1 MTSDTHP
8 LLRYGPAVV
17 MTLLIP
23 ALSLLPA
30 HFFKHV
36 AEPLPPIPGIDKI
49 IHALM
54 YAALTAAY
62 LQALIPA
69 RRRSLLAVLR
79 IVLLAALYGVAM
91 EVCQKLFTTTRS
103 MDPLDALAN
112 AAGALTCALLAY
124 GWARCRS
131 CALRP
136 GPRGGAHV
144 G

>member
-8 LLRYGPAVV
+8 HLRYGPAVV
-17 MTLLIP
+17 MMLLIP

-91 EVCQKLFTTTRS
+91 EVFQKLFTTTRS

-112 AAGALTCALLAY
+112 AAGALTCALLA
-124 GWARCRS
+124 
-131 CALRP
+131 
-136 GPRGGAHV
+136 
-144 G
+144 